1 MRNSVMRSFSST
13 VTSKLQ
19 KRREAFMKA
28 NYPEFAGGGT
38 FMDPARTPARLDGSE
53 RFFNSEERIGLEAE
67 FRTKVNEASLD
78 PDQLSEVLNEYREKV
93 EEFESSKRP
102 MSEVKKEK
110 IDQLTK
116 RFDYS
121 SSREGSPVRKLRT
134 KRVDEFRLIREEG
147 ESLME
152 PFGKSSISG
161 ESALTKQLLETK
173 SAKSFV
179 EMYGQLVPSVVGS
192 SSLEE
197 YRLAKSESI
206 AFDES
211 YRQVLSLKGQDS
223 LFVLDH
229 FATAAVRYLNA
240 GDAMETCLVDSKGYV
255 MTTGLVLRKNDF
267 EYVLVLAGNSKDRI
281 FRYLS
286 QYVVYSRQCGMSV
299 SMEPAL
305 DLDVYSM
312 YGPDVGKSHLI
323 DNDNFFYSLNGE
335 ILPDKRFIQYMP
347 SMSFLSVQEGGI
359 LIKHFSHFLL
369 IMKKEKALNSGL
381 LPKNFGGV
389 YALDMLRM
397 QAGAVRPDTDC
408 PSASCSPIKASLAHL
423 VDQKKVREKLLFGH
437 ERISA
442 DLLKGTSHKRILLI
456 ASKYVYGGCKI
467 LSAPHRHVVG
477 ETTSCAWNPEL
488 KKRVCQ
494 AYVKPEFAVPNNPLF
509 VNVPFAIPERIEYR
523 FKRRIVRQGAFRSS
537 FRKLVPALV
546 SPTFTLL

>member
-1 MRNSVMRSFSST
+1 MRNSIMRYFSST

-19 KRREAFMKA
+19 KRRDAFMKA

-53 RFFNSEERIGLEAE
+53 RLFNSEERIGLEAE

-134 KRVDEFRLIREEG
+134 KRADEFRLIREEG
-147 ESLME
+147 ESLMD
-152 PFGKSSISG
+152 PFAKSSISC
-161 ESALTKQLLETK
+161 ESALTKELLEKK

-197 YRLAKSESI
+197 YRLAKSELI

-229 FATAAVRYLNA
+229 FATAAVRALNA

-255 MTTGLVLRKNDF
+255 MTTGLVLRRSAF

-312 YGPDVGKSHLI
+312 YGPEVGKSHLI
-323 DNDNFFYSLNGE
+323 DNDKIFFSLNGE
-335 ILPDKRFIQYMP
+335 LLPDARFVQYMP
-347 SMSFLSVQEGGI
+347 TMSFLSLQEGGI
-359 LIKHFSHFLL
+359 LIKHFNHLLL
-369 IMKKEKALNSGL
+369 IMRKEHVLPSGL

-397 QAGAVRPDTDC
+397 EAGAVRPDTDC

-442 DLLKGTSHKRILLI
+442 DLLKGTSHKRVLII
-456 ASKYVYGGCKI
+456 ASQYVYGGCKI

-477 ETTSCAWNPEL
+477 ETTSCSWNPEL

-494 AYVKPEFAVPNNPLF
+494 AYVKPEFAAPNNPLF

>member
-161 ESALTKQLLETK
+161 ESALTKQLVETK